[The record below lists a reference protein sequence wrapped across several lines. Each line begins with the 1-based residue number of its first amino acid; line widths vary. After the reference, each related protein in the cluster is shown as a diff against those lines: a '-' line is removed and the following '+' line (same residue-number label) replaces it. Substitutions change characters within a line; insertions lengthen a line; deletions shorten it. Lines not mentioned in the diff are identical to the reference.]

1 MLDPIIFKV
10 LNNYLE
16 KIMSEF
22 QFINSDDLNDLNTSN
37 AVVFNEETGDL
48 LDVLIE
54 LKGDCFFNVFI
65 SKYQV

>member
-1 MLDPIIFKV
+1 
-10 LNNYLE
+10 
-16 KIMSEF
+16 MSDF

-37 AVVFNEETGDL
+37 AVVFNEETGEL

-65 SKYQV
+65 SK

>member
-1 MLDPIIFKV
+1 MLDNIIFKV

>member
-1 MLDPIIFKV
+1 VSDYLF
-10 LNNYLE
+10 LFTAGNYLE
-16 KIMSEF
+16 KIMSDF
-22 QFINSDDLNDLNTSN
+22 QFINSDDLTDLNTSN

-65 SKYQV
+65 SR